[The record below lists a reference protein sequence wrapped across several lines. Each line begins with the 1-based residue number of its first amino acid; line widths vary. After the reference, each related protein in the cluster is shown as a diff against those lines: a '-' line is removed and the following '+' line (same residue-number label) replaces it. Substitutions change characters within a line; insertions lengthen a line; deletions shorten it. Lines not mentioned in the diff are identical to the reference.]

1 MPLDAGTVHR
11 FTMLERAVRSLVKQG
26 RFEDSLKLLEEMFG
40 IAPQDAGLSK
50 LKARLAADLIKK
62 AAQAQK
68 IAAATSIVQLVDA
81 KVPAAHLGAQEKDL
95 LAKAKTDLY
104 SLCGA
109 ALSRRGGLSMAMAR
123 DLSSADYARD
133 LNLQRKEKDYYF
145 QTDPDSPIPP
155 EIRSKFPGLSYF
167 PPYA

>member
-95 LAKAKTDLY
+95 LARAKTDLY
-104 SLCGA
+104 SL
-109 ALSRRGGLSMAMAR
+109 
-123 DLSSADYARD
+123 
-133 LNLQRKEKDYYF
+133 
-145 QTDPDSPIPP
+145 
-155 EIRSKFPGLSYF
+155 
-167 PPYA
+167 